1 MTEAAIGAAAMI
13 DEPTVGERTIREIE
27 QFLYR
32 EARLLDERR
41 FGEWLDLFTEDLRY
55 SMSTRGNYYPSSSKA
70 VAVLDPA
77 HRPNDDRD
85 DADALAVLDETK
97 ATLAGRVARLGTGM
111 AWAED
116 PPSRTRH
123 MITNLEIANLE
134 TANVAIAN
142 PETGSADAAAEVEIR
157 CNFIVYKSRSDTEQ
171 DFYVGARRDRL
182 RRVDGAW
189 KIARRRLTLDQ
200 NVLLAKNI
208 SIFF

>member
-1 MTEAAIGAAAMI
+1 MTERAVRAAAIGEGA
-13 DEPTVGERTIREIE
+13 IREIE

-41 FGEWLDLFTEDLRY
+41 FAEWLDLFTDDVHY
-55 SMSTRGNYYPSSSKA
+55 AMSTRGNYYPISSKA

-77 HRPNDDRD
+77 RRPNDDRAD
-85 DADALAVLDETK
+85 EDALAILDETK
-97 ATLAGRVARLGTGM
+97 ATLAGRVARLDTGM

-123 MITNLEIANLE
+123 MIANLEVANLE
-134 TANVAIAN
+134 TT
-142 PETGSADAAAEVEIR
+142 PGDAAAEVEIL
-157 CNFIVYKSRSDTEQ
+157 CNFVVYKSRSDTEQ

-182 RRVDGAW
+182 RRVEGVW
-189 KIARRRLTLDQ
+189 KIARRQLTLDQ

>member
-1 MTEAAIGAAAMI
+1 MTEEAIREGAI
-13 DEPTVGERTIREIE
+13 SERTIREIE

-41 FGEWLDLFTEDLRY
+41 FAEWLDLFTEDVRY

-70 VAVLDPA
+70 VAILDPTR
-77 HRPNDDRD
+77 RPNDDR
-85 DADALAVLDETK
+85 AEEDALAVLDETK
-97 ATLAGRVARLGTGM
+97 ATLAGRVARLETGM

-123 MITNLEIANLE
+123 SIANIE
-134 TANVAIAN
+134 VTPGA
-142 PETGSADAAAEVEIR
+142 AAAEVEIR
-157 CNFIVYKSRSDTEQ
+157 CNFIVYKSRSDAEQ

-182 RRVDGAW
+182 RRVEGAW